1 MKLLFIVLIG
11 FFTYPPA
18 IVAQTKTAAAQPKPE
33 VLSNTSIITMT
44 KAGLGNP
51 IIVSKIESSTCK
63 FDLSTNGLID
73 LKKQGVADEV
83 VQSMMNKGNNKPSTP
98 SASTTTSNSSTTSGT
113 KTDPAKPAVSGGA
126 TNIDLVNH
134 VYTYNK
140 TTQGVKPL
148 EKAVAGTRTKQGF
161 FGGSVLLQVDGAKSS
176 MRLSLDEATSFVIN
190 TSGPAAP
197 ELVLYHLKSIKDH
210 REVPSMKVG
219 SFTGVKTGEDV
230 ISIDIIKL
238 KEGIYQITPGKKLD
252 KGEYFFT
259 GKPTAGSNSMD
270 AYAFGVD

>member
-1 MKLLFIVLIG
+1 MRVLSLAFAALFTL
-11 FFTYPPA
+11 
-18 IVAQTKTAAAQPKPE
+18 AQTTLAQNKAE
-33 VLSNTSIITMT
+33 ILTNANVITMT
-44 KAGLGNP
+44 KAGLGNM
-51 IIVSKIESSTCK
+51 IIISKIESSTCK

-73 LKKQGVADEV
+73 LKKQGVGDDV
-83 VQSMMNKGNNKPSTP
+83 VKSMMDK
-98 SASTTTSNSSTTSGT
+98 SSG
-113 KTDPAKPAVSGGA
+113 KPAVAKSDAVAVGAKNDVPKPAGLAGLSGV
-126 TNIDLVNH
+126 DLINH

-140 TTQGVKPL
+140 TTQAVKPL

-161 FGGSVLLQVDGAKSS
+161 FGGSILLQVDGLHSS
-176 MRLSLDEATSFVIN
+176 LRLSLEDAGSFVIN
-190 TSGPAAP
+190 TSGTSSP
-197 ELVLYHLKSIKDH
+197 EVVLYRLKSVKDH

-230 ISIDIIKL
+230 ISVDIIKL

-259 GKPTAGSNSMD
+259 GKPVAGASSMD